1 MADKLKIKQLMRANR
16 QKRNRARIFGN
27 ANKPRLNV
35 YRSLK
40 HIYAQLIDD
49 TVGKTLVFANE
60 SEIKAKKAKKIDK
73 AKELGLLLAK
83 KALEKK
89 ISHVVFDRAGFKFH
103 GRVKAVAEG
112 AREGGL
118 KF

>member
-1 MADKLKIKQLMRANR
+1 MKTRAERR
-16 QKRNRARIFGN
+16 QTRIRAKVQGTNQR
-27 ANKPRLNV
+27 PRLSV
-35 YRSLK
+35 FRSNK

-49 TVGKTLVFANE
+49 AKRETLTGASEVELKSADKIKKT
-60 SEIKAKKAKKIDK
+60 DK
-73 AKELGLLLAK
+73 AKELGLLIAK
-83 KALEKK
+83 KAAEKK
-89 ISHVVFDRAGFKFH
+89 VKTVVFDKGSYKYH

>member
-16 QKRNRARIFGN
+16 QKRNRAKIAGDAKR
-27 ANKPRLNV
+27 PRLNV

-40 HIYAQLIDD
+40 HVYAQLIDD
-49 TVGKTLVFANE
+49 TVGKTLVYANE
-60 SEIKAKKAKKIDK
+60 SEIKNKKGKKTDK
-73 AKELGLLLAK
+73 AKEVGLLIAK

-89 ISHVVFDRAGFKFH
+89 ISSVVFDRASFKFH